1 MHPLLSITKSDI
13 ITVYL
18 GNIRIDEPIV
28 TLTDILISVLC
39 FLYAY
44 KLHKQKVDN
53 RSIQLFKYYF
63 IMMGIATFL
72 GGVMGHAF
80 LYLADSKIWKLPGW
94 ITSMFS
100 IMLIERAVINH
111 AGILFPKKVIMGL
124 RIFNVIELVVFLALS
139 VIYLE
144 FFYVEFHSAY
154 GLLVVVCGLE
164 GMLYYKK
171 PNKSSRNI
179 LIGLCCAGGAA
190 LVFSKK
196 WGLHEWFNHLAVS
209 HVFMA
214 VATYFFYKSA
224 KRMIPLKK
232 VPETI
237 EEKQL
242 KKAAKSELA

>member
-1 MHPLLSITKSDI
+1 MHPLLSFSRSDI

-28 TLTDILISVLC
+28 TLTDMLVSALC
-39 FLYAY
+39 FLYAHR
-44 KLHKQKVDN
+44 LHKQKVDN

-63 IMMGIATFL
+63 VMMGIATFL

-111 AGILFPKKVIMGL
+111 SGILFPKKALIGL
-124 RIFNVIELVVFLALS
+124 RIFNVVELVVFLALS

-144 FFYVEFHSAY
+144 FLYVEVHSAY

-164 GMLYYKK
+164 GILYYKK

-179 LIGLCCAGGAA
+179 LIGLCFAGAAA

-232 VPETI
+232 VPKTAQ
-237 EEKQL
+237 EKL
-242 KKAAKSELA
+242 AKKEAKLQA